1 MNLVKIIILVLI
13 VGFANFKILY
23 ADNHDTTT
31 ENPETTSE
39 AETTSELETEEDV
52 PLNDPFAGNAA
63 SNSNEIL
70 TDNTA
75 NEPGSGSILYDY
87 KLVGIIS
94 GSLQSYI
101 SLVDAGGDV
110 LTLTVFDELS
120 DGLRLVDMNRKEA
133 VFQKSDGKYLII
145 NFNNQIVE
153 KDDYAKL

>member
-31 ENPETTSE
+31 EN
-39 AETTSELETEEDV
+39 AETTSETETETETEEDV

-63 SNSNEIL
+63 SNQTL
-70 TDNTA
+70 VDNTE
-75 NEPGSGSILYDY
+75 NEPASRSILYDY
-87 KLVGIIS
+87 KLVGVIS

-110 LTLTVFDELS
+110 ITLTMFDELS
-120 DGLRLVDMNRKEA
+120 DGLRLVDMNRNEA

>member
-31 ENPETTSE
+31 EN
-39 AETTSELETEEDV
+39 AETTSEIETEIETEEDV

-63 SNSNEIL
+63 SSEIL
-70 TDNTA
+70 TDDTA

-110 LTLTVFDELS
+110 LTLTMFDELS

-145 NFNNQIVE
+145 NFKNQIVE

>member
-31 ENPETTSE
+31 ETPETTSE
-39 AETTSELETEEDV
+39 AETTSELETGEDV

-63 SNSNEIL
+63 SSEIL
-70 TDNTA
+70 TDDTA

-110 LTLTVFDELS
+110 LTLTLFDELS

>member
-31 ENPETTSE
+31 ENAETTSE
-39 AETTSELETEEDV
+39 AETTLELETEEDV

-63 SNSNEIL
+63 SSEIL
-70 TDNTA
+70 TDDTA

-87 KLVGIIS
+87 KLVGVIS

-110 LTLTVFDELS
+110 LTLTMFDELS

>member
-13 VGFANFKILY
+13 VGFANLKILY

-31 ENPETTSE
+31 EN
-39 AETTSELETEEDV
+39 AETTSEIETEEDV

-63 SNSNEIL
+63 SSETLIVDT
-70 TDNTA
+70 TD
-75 NEPGSGSILYDY
+75 ESESRSILYDY
-87 KLVGIIS
+87 KLVGVIS

-101 SLVDAGGDV
+101 SLVDAGGNV
-110 LTLTVFDELS
+110 ITLTMFDELS

-133 VFQKSDGKYLII
+133 VFQKSNGKYLII
-145 NFNNQIVE
+145 NFKNQITE

>member
-31 ENPETTSE
+31 EN
-39 AETTSELETEEDV
+39 AETTSETETETETEEDV

-63 SNSNEIL
+63 SNQTL
-70 TDNTA
+70 VDNTE
-75 NEPGSGSILYDY
+75 NEPASRSILYDY
-87 KLVGIIS
+87 KLVGVIS

-110 LTLTVFDELS
+110 ITLTMFDELS

>member
-31 ENPETTSE
+31 TTEN
-39 AETTSELETEEDV
+39 AETTSETETETETEEDV

-63 SNSNEIL
+63 SNQTL
-70 TDNTA
+70 VDNTE
-75 NEPGSGSILYDY
+75 NEPASRSILYDY
-87 KLVGIIS
+87 KLVGVIS

-110 LTLTVFDELS
+110 ITLTMFDELS

>member
-31 ENPETTSE
+31 EN
-39 AETTSELETEEDV
+39 AETTSEIETEEDV

-63 SNSNEIL
+63 SSETLIVDT
-70 TDNTA
+70 TD
-75 NEPGSGSILYDY
+75 ESESRSILYDY
-87 KLVGIIS
+87 KLVGVIS

-110 LTLTVFDELS
+110 ITLTMFDELS

>member
-1 MNLVKIIILVLI
+1 MNLVKIIILVLV

-31 ENPETTSE
+31 EN
-39 AETTSELETEEDV
+39 AETTSEIETEIETEEDV

-63 SNSNEIL
+63 SSEIL

-87 KLVGIIS
+87 KLVGVIS

-110 LTLTVFDELS
+110 LTLTMFDELS

>member
-1 MNLVKIIILVLI
+1 MNLVKIIILVII

-31 ENPETTSE
+31 EN
-39 AETTSELETEEDV
+39 AETTSEIETEEDV

-63 SNSNEIL
+63 SSDTLIL
-70 TDNTA
+70 DTA
-75 NEPGSGSILYDY
+75 DEPGSRSILYDY
-87 KLVGIIS
+87 KLVGVIS

-110 LTLTVFDELS
+110 LTLTMFDELS

>member
-1 MNLVKIIILVLI
+1 MNLVKIIILVII

-31 ENPETTSE
+31 EN
-39 AETTSELETEEDV
+39 AETTSETETEIETEEDV

-63 SNSNEIL
+63 SSEIL
-70 TDNTA
+70 TDDTA

-110 LTLTVFDELS
+110 LTLTMFDELS

>member
-1 MNLVKIIILVLI
+1 MNLVKIIILVII

-31 ENPETTSE
+31 EN
-39 AETTSELETEEDV
+39 AETTSEIETETTSEIETEEDV

-63 SNSNEIL
+63 SSETLIVDT
-70 TDNTA
+70 TD
-75 NEPGSGSILYDY
+75 ESESRSILYDY
-87 KLVGIIS
+87 KLVGVIS

-110 LTLTVFDELS
+110 ITLTIFDELS

-145 NFNNQIVE
+145 NFKNQITE

>member
-1 MNLVKIIILVLI
+1 MNLVKIIILVLV

-31 ENPETTSE
+31 EN
-39 AETTSELETEEDV
+39 AETTSEIETEIETEEDV

-63 SNSNEIL
+63 SNEIL

-75 NEPGSGSILYDY
+75 NEPGSRSILYDY
-87 KLVGIIS
+87 KLVGVIS

-110 LTLTVFDELS
+110 LTLTMFDELS

>member
-31 ENPETTSE
+31 EN
-39 AETTSELETEEDV
+39 AETTSETETETETEEDV

-63 SNSNEIL
+63 SNQTL
-70 TDNTA
+70 VDNTE
-75 NEPGSGSILYDY
+75 NEPASRSILYDY
-87 KLVGIIS
+87 KLVGVIS

-110 LTLTVFDELS
+110 LTLTMFDELS

-145 NFNNQIVE
+145 NFKNQIVE

>member
-31 ENPETTSE
+31 EN
-39 AETTSELETEEDV
+39 AETTSEIETEIETEEDV

-63 SNSNEIL
+63 SNQTL
-70 TDNTA
+70 VDNTE
-75 NEPGSGSILYDY
+75 NEPASRSILYDY
-87 KLVGIIS
+87 KLVGVIS

-110 LTLTVFDELS
+110 LTLTMFDELS

-145 NFNNQIVE
+145 NFKNQIVE

>member
-1 MNLVKIIILVLI
+1 MNLVKIIILVII

-31 ENPETTSE
+31 EN
-39 AETTSELETEEDV
+39 AETTSEIETEIETEEDV

-63 SNSNEIL
+63 SSEIL
-70 TDNTA
+70 TDDTA

-110 LTLTVFDELS
+110 LTLTMFDELS

>member
-63 SNSNEIL
+63 SSEIL
-70 TDNTA
+70 TDDTA

-110 LTLTVFDELS
+110 LTLTMFDELS

>member
-31 ENPETTSE
+31 EN
-39 AETTSELETEEDV
+39 AETTSEIETEIETEEDV

-63 SNSNEIL
+63 SSEIL
-70 TDNTA
+70 TDDTA
-75 NEPGSGSILYDY
+75 NEPGSRSILYDY

-110 LTLTVFDELS
+110 LTLTMFDELS

-145 NFNNQIVE
+145 NFKNQITE

>member
-31 ENPETTSE
+31 EN
-39 AETTSELETEEDV
+39 AETTSEIETEIETEEDV

-75 NEPGSGSILYDY
+75 NEPGSRSILYDY
-87 KLVGIIS
+87 KLVGVIS

-110 LTLTVFDELS
+110 LTLTMFDELS

-145 NFNNQIVE
+145 NFKNQITE

>member
-31 ENPETTSE
+31 EN
-39 AETTSELETEEDV
+39 AETTSETETEEDV

-63 SNSNEIL
+63 SNQTL
-70 TDNTA
+70 VDNTE
-75 NEPGSGSILYDY
+75 NEPASRSILYDY
-87 KLVGIIS
+87 KLVGVIS

-110 LTLTVFDELS
+110 ITLTMFDELS

>member
-31 ENPETTSE
+31 DNPETTSE
-39 AETTSELETEEDV
+39 VETEEDV

-63 SNSNEIL
+63 SSEIL
-70 TDNTA
+70 TDDTA

-110 LTLTVFDELS
+110 LTLTMFDELS

>member
-31 ENPETTSE
+31 EN
-39 AETTSELETEEDV
+39 AETTSETETEEDV

-63 SNSNEIL
+63 SNQTL
-70 TDNTA
+70 VDNTE
-75 NEPGSGSILYDY
+75 NEPASRSILYDY
-87 KLVGIIS
+87 KLVGVIS

-110 LTLTVFDELS
+110 ITLTMYDELS

-133 VFQKSDGKYLII
+133 VFQKSNGKYLII
-145 NFNNQIVE
+145 NFKNQITE

>member
-31 ENPETTSE
+31 EN
-39 AETTSELETEEDV
+39 AETTSEIETEIETEEDV

-63 SNSNEIL
+63 SSEIL
-70 TDNTA
+70 TDDTA

-101 SLVDAGGDV
+101 YLVDAGGEV
-110 LTLTVFDELS
+110 LTLTLFDELS

>member
-31 ENPETTSE
+31 EN
-39 AETTSELETEEDV
+39 AETTSEIETEEDV

-63 SNSNEIL
+63 SSETLIVDT
-70 TDNTA
+70 TD
-75 NEPGSGSILYDY
+75 ESESRSILYDY
-87 KLVGIIS
+87 KLVGVIS

-110 LTLTVFDELS
+110 ITLTIFDELS

-145 NFNNQIVE
+145 NFKNQITE

>member
-31 ENPETTSE
+31 EN
-39 AETTSELETEEDV
+39 AETTSETETETETEEDV

-63 SNSNEIL
+63 SSEIL
-70 TDNTA
+70 TDDTA

-110 LTLTVFDELS
+110 LTLTMFDELS

>member
-31 ENPETTSE
+31 EN
-39 AETTSELETEEDV
+39 AETTSEIETEIETEEDV

-63 SNSNEIL
+63 SSEIL
-70 TDNTA
+70 TDDTA

-87 KLVGIIS
+87 KLVGVIS

-110 LTLTVFDELS
+110 LTLTMFDELS

>member
-31 ENPETTSE
+31 EN
-39 AETTSELETEEDV
+39 AETTSETETETETEEDV

-63 SNSNEIL
+63 SSEIL
-70 TDNTA
+70 TDDTA

-101 SLVDAGGDV
+101 SLVDAGGEV
-110 LTLTVFDELS
+110 LTLTLFDELS

-133 VFQKSDGKYLII
+133 VFQKSDGKYLICLLYTSDA
-145 NFNNQIVE
+145 E
-153 KDDYAKL
+153 DE

>member
-31 ENPETTSE
+31 EN
-39 AETTSELETEEDV
+39 AETTSEIETEIETEEDV

-63 SNSNEIL
+63 SSEIL
-70 TDNTA
+70 TDDTA

-110 LTLTVFDELS
+110 LTLTMFDELS

>member
-1 MNLVKIIILVLI
+1 MNLVKIIILVII

-31 ENPETTSE
+31 EN
-39 AETTSELETEEDV
+39 AETTSEIETETTSEIETEEDV

-63 SNSNEIL
+63 STETLI
-70 TDNTA
+70 DDTA
-75 NEPGSGSILYDY
+75 NEPGSRSILYDY
-87 KLVGIIS
+87 KLVGVIS

-101 SLVDAGGDV
+101 SLVDAGGEV
-110 LTLTVFDELS
+110 ITLTMFEELS
-120 DGLRLVDMNRKEA
+120 DGLRLVDMNRKEV

-145 NFNNQIVE
+145 NFKNQIVE

>member
-31 ENPETTSE
+31 EN
-39 AETTSELETEEDV
+39 AETTSEIETEEDV

-63 SNSNEIL
+63 SSETLIVDT
-70 TDNTA
+70 TD
-75 NEPGSGSILYDY
+75 ESESRSILYDY
-87 KLVGIIS
+87 KLVGVIS

-101 SLVDAGGDV
+101 SLVDAGGNV
-110 LTLTVFDELS
+110 ITLTMFDELS

-133 VFQKSDGKYLII
+133 VFQKSNGKYLII
-145 NFNNQIVE
+145 NFKNQITE